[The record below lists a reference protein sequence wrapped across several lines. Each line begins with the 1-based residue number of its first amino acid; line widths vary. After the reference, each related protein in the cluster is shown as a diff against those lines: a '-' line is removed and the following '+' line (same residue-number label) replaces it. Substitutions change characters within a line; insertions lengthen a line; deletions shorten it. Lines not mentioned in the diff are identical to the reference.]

1 MVCSA
6 FFIDRAADFQLSSD
20 GTQKK
25 GGSNMKKGGNNMKK
39 LGLAVLAALIFFV
52 NGNLTFAQ
60 SLNYHSNELM
70 DLAEYLFPQ
79 VLAPA
84 PQITKWDQADMAFY
98 RSYSDTGIVLKAM
111 DNHLYIYDQGKWDDL
126 GMIDEYLLPLAQA
139 EILFNLAETFYPTFL
154 APAPQATQVS
164 GEILYRAYPK
174 TNTAIGT
181 FEKDLYFLDAQGQ
194 LHLIGRVDHLLGENL
209 DFEEVLA
216 GVYTIQ
222 QKYTGRY
229 VDAYVWSSADY
240 QLVTREAQNDDTQ
253 KWIIKPLGSN
263 LYTIQ
268 QKYNGRYVDAYVWES
283 ENYRLVTREAQ
294 NDDTQKWIITS
305 VPEEEMTFRGI
316 AYDLDE
322 AEISPPELVVVG
334 NQTLTNNSPLE
345 QTMSFAVNQTIQE
358 TSSFQRTV
366 GIEVQVGRE
375 LEVSIPFLTAS
386 GSISITTGIEWTTG
400 KSVTR
405 SNSFT
410 ATFPVTVEPYGVYTA
425 TASVSK
431 STLSVPYVMFFE
443 SNETGAIRESR
454 GTWSGVSYW
463 GLDYEVRK

>member
-1 MVCSA
+1 
-6 FFIDRAADFQLSSD
+6 
-20 GTQKK
+20 
-25 GGSNMKKGGNNMKK
+25 MKKGGNNMKK

-60 SLNYHSNELM
+60 SLNYHASELM

-194 LHLIGRVDHLLGENL
+194 LHLIGRVDHLLDENL
-209 DFEEVLA
+209 NFREVLA

-229 VDAYVWSSADY
+229 VDAYVWESQDY
-240 QLVTREAQNDDTQ
+240 Q
-253 KWIIKPLGSN
+253 
-263 LYTIQ
+263 
-268 QKYNGRYVDAYVWES
+268 
-283 ENYRLVTREAQ
+283 LVTREAQ

-405 SNSFT
+405 SDSFT

-454 GTWSGVSYW
+454 GTWSGVAYW